1 MVLKKVQQLPETHIN
16 RRESF
21 PASLTGAGGRG
32 EGPEIDCLPIENVR
46 LQPESR
52 LVFHTDPRSPAAD
65 RYRYL
70 RMRLRV
76 MSEAGKLRSLLITS
90 ALPQDG
96 KSTTALNLAT
106 ALAEQGK
113 RSVLLIEADLHH
125 PTLREQL
132 GIESWPG
139 LAECLEDGLDPLAA
153 VRRLNPLDWYLL
165 PAGEPRGNPTE
176 LLQSDA
182 LATVMSK
189 LSPRFDWIL
198 IDSPPIT
205 PLTDALALARQA
217 DASLM
222 VVRAH
227 RTPRATVEKAI
238 ELLGRK
244 HVLGIVLNGLEGL
257 DRVYSKYYGYYG
269 KKTLPA
275 SGQTASP
282 ETSEAAPSTA
292 GRS

>member
-1 MVLKKVQQLPETHIN
+1 MQQLPETHIG
-16 RRESF
+16 RRE
-21 PASLTGAGGRG
+21 PMPISLSEPDGLG
-32 EGPEIDCLPIENVR
+32 EEPNLECLPAEEVQ
-46 LQPESR
+46 LLPESR
-52 LVFHTDPRSPAAD
+52 LVFHTDTRGPGAD

-70 RMRLRV
+70 RMRLRELA
-76 MSEAGKLRSLLITS
+76 EAGKLRSLLITS

-132 GIESWPG
+132 GIKSWPG
-139 LAECLEDGLDPLAA
+139 LAECLEDGLDPVLA
-153 VRRLNPLDWYLL
+153 VRRLTPLDWYLL
-165 PAGEPRGNPTE
+165 PAGVPRGNPTE

-182 LATVMSK
+182 LSSVISK
-189 LSPRFDWIL
+189 LSPHFDWIL
-198 IDSPPIT
+198 IDSPPLT
-205 PLTDALALARQA
+205 PLTDALALARQV
-217 DASLM
+217 DASLL

-227 RTPRATVEKAI
+227 RTPRDAVERAV

-244 HVLGIVLNGLEGL
+244 RVAGVVLNRLEGL

-269 KKTLPA
+269 RKAVPVADQTPSPA
-275 SGQTASP
+275 TVDVTTPADSSK
-282 ETSEAAPSTA
+282 
-292 GRS
+292 

>member
-1 MVLKKVQQLPETHIN
+1 MILKKVQQLPEKHIH
-16 RRESF
+16 RRESL
-21 PASLTGAGGRG
+21 PVSLAGKDGIANA
-32 EGPEIDCLPIENVR
+32 PEIECLPEEEVR

-52 LVFHTDPRSPAAD
+52 LIFHTDPRSPGAD

-70 RMRLRV
+70 RMRLRE

-132 GIESWPG
+132 GIQSWPG
-139 LAECLEDGLDPLAA
+139 LAECLEDGLDPVAA
-153 VRRLNPLDWYLL
+153 VRRLKPLDWYLL

-176 LLQSDA
+176 LLQSDS
-182 LATVMSK
+182 LAGVMSK
-189 LSPRFDWIL
+189 LSPHFDWIL
-198 IDSPPIT
+198 IDSPPLS
-205 PLTDALALARQA
+205 PLTDALALARHA

-227 RTPRATVEKAI
+227 RTPRDSVAKGI

-269 KKTLPA
+269 KKPSVGA
-275 SGQTASP
+275 GQAEDP
-282 ETSEAAPSTA
+282 EVAGVTPSEANPK
-292 GRS
+292 